1 MPLSDQQRQIMGQE
15 PPKAVKPADRT
26 DQMSF
31 LEHLE
36 ELRWRLVKGFI
47 GILVGVIIAFIFSDF
62 VIDVVLLGPTKAEFF
77 MYDIIRVDS
86 IDLTLQSRKLPGQF
100 FTFWGMLF
108 VSGFLIGSPVFIY
121 QLWAFIEPALET
133 KEKWKTI
140 ISAFFITIF
149 FLTGVA
155 FGYLILVPF
164 ALQFFASFN
173 ISDSGIVRND
183 FDINEYFSSL
193 AMWVV
198 SCGIIFQVPII
209 SFALSKIGILT
220 PQFLRTY
227 RRHALIVCLVMAAML
242 TPPDPVSQVL
252 IALPLAILYEFSIW
266 VSHFAV
272 KQREKELNLA
282 FSGEENMTKSE

>member
-1 MPLSDQQRQIMGQE
+1 MGEQ
-15 PPKAVKPADRT
+15 PPKVVKPPDRT

-36 ELRWRLVKGFI
+36 ELRWRIIKGLI
-47 GILVGVIIAFIFSDF
+47 GIVVGVIISFIFSDF
-62 VIDVVLLGPTKAEFF
+62 VIDVVLLGPTTADFF
-77 MYDIIRVDS
+77 MYDVIKVDA

-121 QLWAFIEPALET
+121 QMWAFVEPALE
-133 KEKWKTI
+133 KKSKWKTI
-140 ISAFFITIF
+140 VSALFITLF
-149 FLTGVA
+149 FLIGVA

-198 SCGIIFQVPII
+198 SCGLIFQVPVI
-209 SFALSKIGILT
+209 SYALSKIGILT
-220 PQFLRTY
+220 PAFLRTY
-227 RRHALIVCLVMAAML
+227 RRHALIVCLVMAALL
-242 TPPDPVSQVL
+242 TPPDPISQIL
-252 IALPLAILYEFSIW
+252 IAMPLAVLYEFSIW
-266 VSHFAV
+266 VSHIAG
-272 KQREKELNLA
+272 KQREKELKQA
-282 FSGEENMTKSE
+282 FGETES

>member
-1 MPLSDQQRQIMGQE
+1 MAINQKRKVMGAE
-15 PPKAVKPADRT
+15 PPKAVPAPDRT

-36 ELRWRLVKGFI
+36 ELRWRLIKGFL
-47 GILVGVIIAFIFSDF
+47 GILVGVIVAAVFSDF
-62 VIDVVLLGPTKAEFF
+62 VIDTILLGPTKADFF
-77 MYDIIRVDS
+77 MYDVIRVDS

-100 FTFWGMLF
+100 FTYWGMIF
-108 VSGFLIGSPVFIY
+108 VAGFVIGSPIFIF

-133 KEKWKTI
+133 KEKWKTVL
-140 ISAFFITIF
+140 SALVITF
-149 FLTGVA
+149 CFLVGVA

-183 FDINEYFSSL
+183 FDINAYFSSL
-193 AMWVV
+193 ATWVV
-198 SCGIIFQVPII
+198 SCGIIFQIPVV
-209 SFALSKIGILT
+209 SYALSKIGILT

-227 RRHALIVCLVMAAML
+227 RRHALVGCLVLAAFL

-252 IALPLAILYEFSIW
+252 IAMPLAVLYEFSIW
-266 VSHFAV
+266 ISAV
-272 KQREKELNLA
+272 AVRRREKELEKA
-282 FSGEENMTKSE
+282 FTSAEEPGE